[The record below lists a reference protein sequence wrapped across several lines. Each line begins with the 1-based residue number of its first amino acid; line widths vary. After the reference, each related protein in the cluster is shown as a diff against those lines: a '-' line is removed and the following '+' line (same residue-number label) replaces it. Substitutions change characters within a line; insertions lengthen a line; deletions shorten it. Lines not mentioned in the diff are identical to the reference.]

1 MEKMQTP
8 PSPDGV
14 IAYLTVSDGEAAIA
28 FYRAAFDAQEVF
40 RSLADDGKRLL
51 HARLAINNGMIML
64 SDDFPEFRGVQSKAP
79 AAGHATGV
87 MLAMWVPDCDAT
99 FASAVAAGATP
110 LMPPA
115 DMFWGERFC
124 QLRDPF
130 GHEWGLNGPLS
141 AQQRSG

>member
-1 MEKMQTP
+1 MTRVETP

-14 IAYLTVSDGEAAIA
+14 IAYLTVTDGEAAIA
-28 FYRAAFDAQEVF
+28 FYRAAFNAEEVF
-40 RSLADDGKRLL
+40 RNPADDGKRLL

-64 SDDFPEFRGVQSKAP
+64 SDDFPEYRGGQSRAAAP
-79 AAGHATGV
+79 GQPTGV
-87 MLAMWVPDCDAT
+87 MLAMSVPDVDVM
-99 FASAVAAGATP
+99 FSSAVAAGATP

-130 GHEWGLNGPLS
+130 GHEWALNGPVK
-141 AQQRSG
+141 A